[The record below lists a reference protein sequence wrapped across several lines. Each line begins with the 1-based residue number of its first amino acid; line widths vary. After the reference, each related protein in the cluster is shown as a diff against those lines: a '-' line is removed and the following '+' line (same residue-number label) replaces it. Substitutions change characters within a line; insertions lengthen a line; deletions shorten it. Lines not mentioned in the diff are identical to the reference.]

1 MLTVLTLTG
10 LQAQSLPSV
19 PKMVVGLTI
28 DQLRTDYIEA
38 FSSLYGEKGFKR
50 LWKEGKVF
58 LNVEYTFS
66 GPDRSSAIAAL
77 YTGTTPSL
85 NGIISNYRLDVST
98 LRTVSC
104 VDDPDFMGFYTN
116 DNSSPSQLLTSTVG
130 DELKIATL
138 GKGLVYAVAPFRD
151 AAILGAGHAGNGAF
165 WINEMTGKWAGTTYY
180 NEFPWWANQYN
191 DGNAADARIETMA
204 WTLSQPEGSYKKN
217 ITIERFNETF
227 RHKFADAKQYKFKRL
242 LDSPF
247 VNDEVNLM
255 VDELLKNTAIG
266 EDDIPDLLSVTFYA
280 GNYNRL
286 SLRDGSLEIQDAY
299 ARLDKSIA
307 ALLEAIN
314 KKAGL
319 QNVVFFITSTGYT
332 HPEGADLG
340 RFRIPEGEFYLN
352 RCAALL
358 NMYLMALYGEGHYVE
373 GYYDLQI
380 YLNHKLIEEK
390 QLSLAEVQTKSA
402 EFLIQF
408 SGVDEVFSANRFLLG
423 AWSPDIQKRRNAFNR
438 KRSGDLAISVLPG
451 WAIVDERSQ
460 ENPVVRYAHAPIPLI
475 FLGGSI
481 KPEIIRAPVTVDHIA
496 PALARLMRIRAPNA
510 CTTSRLEIEH
520 YHAEGNVPDFR

>member
-1 MLTVLTLTG
+1 MKGPLLISMLTVLNLTG
-10 LQAQSLPSV
+10 LQAQSLPST

-58 LNVEYTFS
+58 LNAEYTFS
-66 GPDRSSAIAAL
+66 GPARSSAIAAL

-85 NGIISNYRLDVST
+85 NGIVSDYRLDIST
-98 LRTVSC
+98 LRIISC

-116 DNSSPSQLLTSTVG
+116 DNSSPSQLLTSTIS

-138 GKGLVYAVAPFRD
+138 GKGQVYAVAPFRD
-151 AAILGAGHAGNGAF
+151 AAVLGAGHAGDGAF
-165 WINEMTGKWAGTTYY
+165 WMNDMTGKWAGTTYY
-180 NEFPWWANQYN
+180 SEFPWWANQNN
-191 DGNAADARIETMA
+191 DRNAADARIETMI
-204 WTLSQPEGSYKKN
+204 WMPLQPEGSYKN
-217 ITIERFNETF
+217 MTVERFNETF
-227 RHKFADAKQYKFKRL
+227 RHRFADAKQYKFKRL
-242 LDSPF
+242 LSSPF

-255 VDELLKNTAIG
+255 VGELLKNTTIG
-266 EDDIPDLLSVTFYA
+266 EDEIPDFLSVTFYA
-280 GNYNRL
+280 GNYHQL
-286 SLRDGSLEIQDAY
+286 SVRDGSLEIQDTY

-307 ALLEAIN
+307 NLLEAIN
-314 KKAGL
+314 RKVGMRD
-319 QNVVFFITSTGYT
+319 VVFFITSTGYT
-332 HPEGADLG
+332 HPEEADLG
-340 RFRIPEGEFYLN
+340 RFRIPGGEFHLN

-390 QLSLAEVQTKSA
+390 QLSLTEVQTKSA

-423 AWSPDIQKRRNAFNR
+423 AWSPDIQKKRNAFNR
-438 KRSGDLAISVLPG
+438 NRSGDLVISVLPG
-451 WAIVDERSQ
+451 WAIVNERSQ
-460 ENPVVRYAHAPIPLI
+460 ESPVVRYAHAPIPLI
-475 FLGGSI
+475 FLGNSI
-481 KPEIIRAPVTVDHIA
+481 KPEIIHAPVTVDRIA
-496 PALARLMRIRAPNA
+496 PTLAHFMRIRAPNA
-510 CTTSRLEIEH
+510 CAVSKLELE
-520 YHAEGNVPDFR
+520 D

>member
-1 MLTVLTLTG
+1 MKGHLLTSILTVLTLTG
-10 LQAQSLPSV
+10 LQAQSLPST

-58 LNVEYTFS
+58 LNAEYTFS

-98 LRTVSC
+98 LRTISC
-104 VDDPDFMGFYTN
+104 VDDSNFMGFYTN
-116 DNSSPSQLLTSTVG
+116 DNSSPSQLLTSTVA

-138 GKGLVYAVAPFRD
+138 GKGQVYAIAPFRD
-151 AAILGAGHAGNGAF
+151 AAILGAGHSGDGAF
-165 WINEMTGKWAGTTYY
+165 WMNDMTGKWSGTTYY

-191 DGNAADARIETMA
+191 DQNAVDARIETMI
-204 WTLSQPEGSYKKN
+204 WTPLHPEASYKN
-217 ITIERFNETF
+217 ITIERFSDTF
-227 RHKFADAKQYKFKRL
+227 KHKFADAKQYKFKRL
-242 LDSPF
+242 INSPF

-255 VDELLKNTAIG
+255 VDELLKNTTIG
-266 EDDIPDLLSVTFYA
+266 EDDIPDFLSVTFYA
-280 GNYNRL
+280 GNYNQL
-286 SLRDGSLEIQDAY
+286 SLQEGSLEIQDTY

-307 ALLEAIN
+307 NLLDLIS
-314 KKAGL
+314 KKVGL

-332 HPEGADLG
+332 NPEGADLG
-340 RFRIPEGEFYLN
+340 RFRIPGGEFYLN

-358 NMYLMALYGEGHYVE
+358 NMYLMATYGEGHYVE
-373 GYYDLQI
+373 GYYDRQI

-390 QLSLAEVQTKSA
+390 QLSLAEIQTKAA

-408 SGVDEVFSANRFLLG
+408 SGVDEVFSANRLLLG
-423 AWSPDIQKRRNAFNR
+423 AWSPDIQKKRNAFNR
-438 KRSGDLAISVLPG
+438 YRSGDLVISVLPG
-451 WAIVDERSQ
+451 WTIVNESQQ
-460 ENPVVRYAHAPIPLI
+460 ENPVVRYTPAPMPLI
-475 FLGGSI
+475 FMGSSI
-481 KPEIIRAPVTVDHIA
+481 KPEVIHSPVTVDHIA
-496 PALARLMRIRAPNA
+496 PTLAHFMRIRAPNA
-510 CTTSRLEIEH
+510 CTTTPLTQIR
-520 YHAEGNVPDFR
+520 